1 MERIHWR
8 GSCLNSKK
16 KAMEGFGTTKKKK
29 KKSHGVLLSLG
40 FEEESKIS
48 MNCQTDGEDFLL
60 GKLSGFQ

>member
-1 MERIHWR
+1 M
-8 GSCLNSKK
+8 NSKK

-60 GKLSGFQ
+60 GKLSGFR